1 MSEIQSKMPSTSMA
15 LTPGL
20 SSFLKSLKTNPIDTS
35 IDNLISYDSN
45 NISLATAMGFDSLT
59 IPDSSNGDRSV
70 TRDHAP
76 LLRLTFSSESSL
88 FTGQQMLQN

>member
-45 NISLATAMGFDSLT
+45 GISLLLQRDLT
-59 IPDSSNGDRSV
+59 
-70 TRDHAP
+70 H
-76 LLRLTFSSESSL
+76 
-88 FTGQQMLQN
+88 